1 MRVQSIIWN
10 GQFVE
15 KLEVKHGVLTW
26 EVEEVLFGDCRIRRV
41 GRGNVDGED
50 LYLALGQTL
59 DGRYLSIFFILKK
72 NGNALPISARD
83 MDQKERRLYGR
94 R

>member
-1 MRVQSIIWN
+1 MRIHSIIWN

-15 KLEVKHGVLTW
+15 KLKVSV
-26 EVEEVLFGDCRIRRV
+26 
-41 GRGNVDGED
+41 
-50 LYLALGQTL
+50 
-59 DGRYLSIFFILKK
+59 FFILKK
-72 NGNALPISARD
+72 NGNALPISALD